1 MHIYWS
7 SPFGCMGLL
16 KTENEQIIDEKD
28 KNMCKLLGMKGYDK
42 GIYVKEVPKSSLTN
56 YRIEK
61 EDLLHK

>member
-1 MHIYWS
+1 
-7 SPFGCMGLL
+7 MGLL

-28 KNMCKLLGMKGYDK
+28 KNMCKLLGMKVYDK
-42 GIYVKEVPKSSLTN
+42 GIYVKEVPKTALTN